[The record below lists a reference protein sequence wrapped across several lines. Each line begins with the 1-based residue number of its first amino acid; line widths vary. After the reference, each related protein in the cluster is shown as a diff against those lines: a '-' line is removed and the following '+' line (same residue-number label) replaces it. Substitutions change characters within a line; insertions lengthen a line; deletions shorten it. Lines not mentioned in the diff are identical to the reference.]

1 MTRIPECKVRMNAE
15 LDTITEKIMDG
26 VKKTGLRRV
35 INATGYSW
43 CGLKSAWRT
52 EAAFRQ
58 EALLMIILLPLALLL
73 GKNGV
78 ERALLVSVCLVVLVA
93 ELLNSAIEAVVD
105 RIGPE
110 HHPLAGAAKDL
121 GSAAVFISLVMVV
134 MVWVLVLF
142 GSL

>member
-1 MTRIPECKVRMNAE
+1 
-15 LDTITEKIMDG
+15 MDG

-58 EALLMIILLPLALLL
+58 ETLLMIILLPLALLL

-121 GSAAVFISLVMVV
+121 GSAAVFVSLVMVV
-134 MVWVLVLF
+134 MVWALVLF

>member
-1 MTRIPECKVRMNAE
+1 ME
-15 LDTITEKIMDG
+15 G

-35 INATGYSW
+35 INATGYSL
-43 CGLKSAWRT
+43 CGLKSAWQT

-58 EALLMIILLPLALLL
+58 EALLMVILLPMAILL

-78 ERALLVSVCLVVLVA
+78 ERALLISVCLVVLIA

-105 RIGPE
+105 RIGLE

-121 GSAAVFISLVMVV
+121 GSAAVFVSLVMVV
-134 MVWVLVLF
+134 MVWGLVLF
-142 GSL
+142 DSL

>member
-1 MTRIPECKVRMNAE
+1 
-15 LDTITEKIMDG
+15 MDG
-26 VKKTGLRRV
+26 VKKTGLRRI
-35 INATGYSW
+35 INATGYSL
-43 CGLKSAWRT
+43 CGLKAAWRT
-52 EAAFRQ
+52 EPAFRQ
-58 EALLMIILLPLALLL
+58 EALLMVILLPLALLL

-121 GSAAVFISLVMVV
+121 GSAAVFVSLVLVV
-134 MVWVLVLF
+134 MVWALVLF
-142 GSL
+142 DSL

>member
-15 LDTITEKIMDG
+15 LDTITEKTMDG

-121 GSAAVFISLVMVV
+121 GSAAVFVSLVMVV
-134 MVWVLVLF
+134 MVWTLVLF

>member
-1 MTRIPECKVRMNAE
+1 
-15 LDTITEKIMDG
+15 MDG
-26 VKKTGLRRV
+26 VKKTGWRRIV
-35 INATGYSW
+35 NAAGYSFS
-43 CGLKSAWRT
+43 GLKSAWRT

-58 EALLMIILLPLALLL
+58 EVILVAILLPLALVL
-73 GKNGV
+73 GDNGM

-121 GSAAVFISLVMVV
+121 GSAAVFVALVMVA
-134 MVWVLVLF
+134 MVWALVLSGRF
-142 GSL
+142 C

>member
-1 MTRIPECKVRMNAE
+1 
-15 LDTITEKIMDG
+15 MDG
-26 VKKTGLRRV
+26 VKKTGLRGI
-35 INATGYSW
+35 INATGYSL
-43 CGLKSAWRT
+43 CGLKAAWRT

-58 EALLMIILLPLALLL
+58 EALLMVILLPLALLL

-121 GSAAVFISLVMVV
+121 GSAAVFVSLVLVV
-134 MVWVLVLF
+134 MVWALVLF
-142 GSL
+142 DSL